1 MTGPGELDAGELDAG
16 ELDAGAP
23 DAGELDAGEL
33 DAEDAKLVT
42 LARGARG
49 RAGAAEGAAV
59 RDGDGRTYAAATVA
73 LPSLTLTAL
82 QAAVAT
88 AVASGAQGLEAAVV
102 VGQSVEIDAA
112 SRAVAA
118 DLGTTVLILAGP
130 DGAVRLRT
138 HPAGDR

>member
-1 MTGPGELDAGELDAG
+1 MTGPAGHPGSGRRSAFVSSSAEL
-16 ELDAGAP
+16 AP
-23 DAGELDAGEL
+23 
-33 DAEDAKLVT
+33 EDAKLVT

-59 RDGDGRTYAAATVA
+59 RDDDGRTYAAATVA

-102 VGQSVEIDAA
+102 VGQFSDIDAA

-118 DLGTTVLILAGP
+118 DLGTPVLIMAGP

-138 HPAGDR
+138 HPTGDR

>member
-1 MTGPGELDAGELDAG
+1 MTGPAELRATELDARELDAA
-16 ELDAGAP
+16 ELDP
-23 DAGELDAGEL
+23 
-33 DAEDAKLVT
+33 EDAKLIT

-59 RDGDGRTYAAATVA
+59 RDDDGRTYAAATVA

-82 QAAVAT
+82 QVAVAT
-88 AVASGAQGLEAAVV
+88 AVASGAQELEAAVV
-102 VGQSVEIDAA
+102 VGTSPEIDAA

-118 DLGTTVLILAGP
+118 DLGTGLLILAEP

-138 HPAGDR
+138 SP

>member
-1 MTGPGELDAGELDAG
+1 MSSSAEL
-16 ELDAGAP
+16 AP
-23 DAGELDAGEL
+23 
-33 DAEDAKLVT
+33 EDAKLVT

-59 RDGDGRTYAAATVA
+59 RDDDGRTYAAATVA

-102 VGQSVEIDAA
+102 VGQFSDIDAA

-118 DLGTTVLILAGP
+118 DLGTPVLILAGP
-130 DGAVRLRT
+130 DGDVRLRT
-138 HPAGDR
+138 HPTGDR